1 MPHQP
6 LFYYSTELPELDQDQ
21 WLRDILGSLHPIS
34 SATAVVPFGQQLYN
48 WLIAPIASQLEQQD
62 IETIVFV
69 PHGFLRNI
77 PMAILHDGS
86 SYLLEHY
93 NLALTPSMQLLNS
106 QPLASRQPKALTAGL
121 TTARQGFSSLP
132 AVSQEISQIE
142 QLVSAK
148 VLLNSQFTRD
158 HIFDQSSQNEFS
170 IVHLATHGQ
179 FSASAENTF
188 LLTWN
193 DRINVKDLGE
203 LFQSSQRRDAPIE
216 LLVLSACQTALGDRR
231 AALGM
236 AGVAIESGA
245 RSTVATLWSVQ
256 DDSTST
262 VMVEFYR
269 QLINNQQPRAQALRN
284 AQLMLMKDPRYQHP
298 YYWAPFV
305 MIGNWQ

>member
-1 MPHQP
+1 
-6 LFYYSTELPELDQDQ
+6 
-21 WLRDILGSLHPIS
+21 
-34 SATAVVPFGQQLYN
+34 
-48 WLIAPIASQLEQQD
+48 
-62 IETIVFV
+62 
-69 PHGFLRNI
+69 
-77 PMAILHDGS
+77 
-86 SYLLEHY
+86 
-93 NLALTPSMQLLNS
+93 
-106 QPLASRQPKALTAGL
+106 
-121 TTARQGFSSLP
+121 
-132 AVSQEISQIE
+132 
-142 QLVSAK
+142 
-148 VLLNSQFTRD
+148 
-158 HIFDQSSQNEFS
+158 
-170 IVHLATHGQ
+170 LATHGQ